1 MSGTR
6 WGQRGGTMGTTRI
19 TGLTRAVGVL
29 LAALLVLTVGAS
41 TAGAGVDGAGGRR
54 LAVSGSFTATGNF
67 ESTTECPSFHTW
79 HDGSGEWTGLGAV
92 TFNLDYCVELNLSG
106 ASPLSG
112 TFTIT
117 SPDGTLTGDLVGEL
131 PVSTGV
137 PGDTEAFPANYT
149 LTVTGGTGRFARA
162 TGTLSFA
169 AFWDDPQVPVFS
181 MHGT

>member
-1 MSGTR
+1 MPLPVVMSGTR

-117 SPDGTLTGDLVGEL
+117 APDGTLTGDLVGEL
-131 PVSTGV
+131 PVSTGL
-137 PGDTEAFPANYT
+137 PDDYPAAYT

-162 TGTLSFA
+162 TGTLVFDA
-169 AFWDDPQVPVFS
+169 VWDGDGGIPVY
-181 MHGT
+181 